1 MRSLPTLALPLA
13 VGFAL
18 FLAACDSADLP
29 EEASQ
34 GANPTIPEP
43 SDGVVPTVNVAKAV
57 HWRDGEKPK
66 AGKGL
71 EVKAFAR
78 DLDHPRWLYGL
89 PNGDVLVAETNGP
102 KDSGGFDGLR
112 GLVMGWAMKRAGAGV
127 PSPDRIVLLRDED
140 GVQQQCRRERHG
152 GGGGPRGHPR
162 D

>member
-57 HWRDGEKPK
+57 HWRDGEKPR

-78 DLDHPRWLYGL
+78 DLDHPRWLYVL

-112 GLVMGWAMKRAGAGV
+112 GLVMGWACPVPTGSSCCAMRTETAQPTRRACSSTA
-127 PSPDRIVLLRDED
+127 SS
-140 GVQQQCRRERHG
+140 RRLAWR
-152 GGGGPRGHPR
+152 
-162 D
+162 